1 MNAIALLKKDHE
13 ELIEIM
19 AKLEF
24 AADNGAEVDKLF
36 QDFKKSFHQHDNA
49 EDEIIYPVFKDIPEF
64 KKLINKGYQAHH
76 IVEVALLELR
86 LIPFLSESWAPKFS
100 VLRDSILVH
109 LEEEENV
116 LFPMAEAKVSE
127 EILNRL
133 GNKILQQRSNV

>member
-1 MNAIALLKKDHE
+1 MNAITILKNDHQD
-13 ELIEIM
+13 LIEIM

-24 AADNGAEVDKLF
+24 AADKGAKVDELF
-36 QDFKKSFHQHDNA
+36 QDFKRYFNQHDKA

-76 IVEVALLELR
+76 IVQVALLELR
-86 LIPFLSESWAPKFS
+86 LIPFASESWAPKFS

-109 LEEEENV
+109 MEEEENI
-116 LFPMAEAKVSE
+116 LFPMVEEKVSD

-133 GNKILQQRSNV
+133 GNKIWQQRSEV